1 MNVALIILLSIVL
14 SAFFS
19 GMEIAFISANKL
31 KIELDRKQGNF
42 GSRIISF
49 FSEYPGQYIATML
62 VGNNIAL
69 VIYGIMMAIILEPLI
84 LSFTGSHVLII
95 TIQTIVSTLFI
106 LLTAEFLPKTV
117 FIIDSNFALKIFSI
131 PVFIFYILLYPLTR
145 IVIVLSRFLI
155 RILTGKPLKMQ
166 AGEQVFGR
174 IDLDH
179 FLSRAHDQATGVSR
193 ENDEIRIFQNVLDLS
208 NVRIRDCMVP
218 RNEIVAL
225 EENSTIEELKQILI
239 ETGLSKII
247 IYKETTDNV
256 IGYFH
261 SKEIFKDPPD
271 IKSRI
276 INLPIVPET
285 MPANKLLQS
294 FIKEHK
300 GIALVVDEFGG
311 TSGIVTMEDILEEIV
326 GEIEDEHDYS
336 ELVEKKIGENDYI
349 FSGRHEIDYLNNTYN
364 LQIPKTDEYETLAG
378 LILFYHESIPKVNE
392 KIILEPFI
400 FKILDVSQT
409 RIELVHLI
417 KAN

>member
-1 MNVALIILLSIVL
+1 MNVALIILLSLIL

-31 KIELDRKQGNF
+31 KIEVDRKQGTF

-84 LSFTGSHVLII
+84 VPFTDSEIAILV
-95 TIQTIVSTLFI
+95 IQTIISTLII

-117 FIIDSNFALKIFSI
+117 FIIDPNFALKIFSV

-145 IVIVLSRFLI
+145 IVVAISRFLI
-155 RILTGKPLKMQ
+155 RILTGKPLEMQ

-174 IDLDH
+174 IDLNH
-179 FLSRAHDQATGVSR
+179 LLSKAHDQTDGVSG
-193 ENDEIRIFQNVLDLS
+193 EHHEIKIFQNVLDLS
-208 NVRIRDCMVP
+208 NVRLRDCMVP

-225 EENSTIEELKQILI
+225 EENSSIEELKQILI

-261 SKEIFKDPPD
+261 SKEIFKNPPD

-336 ELVEKKIGENDYI
+336 ELTEKKIGENDYI
-349 FSGRHEIDYLNNTYN
+349 FSGRYEIDYLNSTYN
-364 LQIPKTDEYETLAG
+364 LQIPKTDDYETLAG

-392 KIILEPFI
+392 KIIIEPFI

-409 RIELVHLI
+409 RIELVHLT
-417 KAN
+417 KTK

>member
-1 MNVALIILLSIVL
+1 MNVVVLILLSLIF
-14 SAFFS
+14 SALFS

-31 KIELDRKQGNF
+31 KIEVDRKQGVF

-49 FSEYPGQYIATML
+49 FAEYPGQYIATML

-84 LSFTGSHVLII
+84 IPFTDSEIAILA
-95 TIQTIVSTLFI
+95 IQTIVSTLII
-106 LLTAEFLPKTV
+106 LFTAEFLPKTV
-117 FIIDSNFALKIFSI
+117 FIIDSNFSLKIFSV
-131 PVFIFYILLYPLTR
+131 PIFLIYILLYPITR
-145 IVIVLSRFLI
+145 VIIILSRFLL
-155 RILTGKPLKMQ
+155 RILTGKPMKMQ
-166 AGEQVFGR
+166 ADEYVFGR
-174 IDLDH
+174 TDLDH
-179 FLSRAHDQATGVSR
+179 LLSRAHYRTKGMPEEQH
-193 ENDEIRIFQNVLDLS
+193 EITILKNVLDLS
-208 NVRIRDCMVP
+208 NVRLRDCMVP

-225 EENSTIEELKQILI
+225 EENSSVEELKQKLI

-247 IYKETTDNV
+247 IYKESTDNV
-256 IGYFH
+256 IGYIQ
-261 SKEIFKDPPD
+261 SKEIFKNPPD

-326 GEIEDEHDYS
+326 GEIEDEHDSS
-336 ELVEKKIGENDYI
+336 ELTEKRISDNEYI
-349 FSGRHEIDYLNNTYN
+349 FSGRHEIDYLNSVYN
-364 LQIPKTDEYETLAG
+364 LNIPKTDDYETLAG
-378 LILFYHESIPKVNE
+378 LILFYHQSIPKINE
-392 KIILEPFI
+392 KIMMEPFI

-409 RIELVHLI
+409 RIELIHLT
-417 KAN
+417 KTT

>member
-84 LSFTGSHVLII
+84 VSFTDSYVLII
-95 TIQTIVSTLFI
+95 TIQTIVSTLI
-106 LLTAEFLPKTV
+106 IILTAEFLPKTV

-131 PVFIFYILLYPLTR
+131 PVFIFYILLYPFTR
-145 IVIVLSRFLI
+145 IVIAISRFLI

-179 FLSRAHDQATGVSR
+179 LLSKSHDQLNGISD

-336 ELVEKKIGENDYI
+336 KLVEKKIGENDYI

-378 LILFYHESIPKVNE
+378 LILFYNESIPKVNE

-409 RIELVHLI
+409 RIELVHLT
-417 KAN
+417 KTS

>member
-1 MNVALIILLSIVL
+1 MNVAVIILLSLIF
-14 SAFFS
+14 SALFS

-31 KIELDRKQGNF
+31 KIEVDRKQGVF

-49 FSEYPGQYIATML
+49 FAEYPGQYIATML

-69 VIYGIMMAIILEPLI
+69 VIYSIMMAIILEPLI
-84 LSFTGSHVLII
+84 ISFTDSEIVILV
-95 TIQTIVSTLFI
+95 IQTIVSTLII
-106 LLTAEFLPKTV
+106 LFTAEFLPKTV
-117 FIIDSNFALKIFSI
+117 FIIDSNFALKIFSV
-131 PVFIFYILLYPLTR
+131 PVFIIYILLYPLTR
-145 IVIVLSRFLI
+145 VIIALSRFLL
-155 RILTGKPLKMQ
+155 RILTGKPLEMQ

-179 FLSRAHDQATGVSR
+179 LLSKAHDRTMDIS
-193 ENDEIRIFQNVLDLS
+193 DDHHEIKILQNVLDLS
-208 NVRIRDCMVP
+208 NVRLRDCMVP

-225 EENSTIEELKQILI
+225 EENSTVEELKQKLI

-247 IYKETTDNV
+247 IYKESTDNV
-256 IGYFH
+256 IGYIH
-261 SKEIFKDPPD
+261 SKEIFKNPPD

-336 ELVEKKIGENDYI
+336 ELTEKRIGENEYI
-349 FSGRHEIDYLNNTYN
+349 FSGRHEIDYLNSIYHLN
-364 LQIPKTDEYETLAG
+364 IPKTDDYETLAG
-378 LILFYHESIPKVNE
+378 LILYYHQSIPKINE
-392 KIILEPFI
+392 KIVMEPFI

-409 RIELVHLI
+409 RIELIHLT
-417 KAN
+417 KTS

>member
-1 MNVALIILLSIVL
+1 MNVALIILLSLIL

-31 KIELDRKQGNF
+31 KIEVDRKQGVF

-49 FSEYPGQYIATML
+49 FSEYPGQYITTML

-69 VIYGIMMAIILEPLI
+69 VIYSMMMAIILEPVIIKFTSSEIAILI
-84 LSFTGSHVLII
+84 TQTVISTLII
-95 TIQTIVSTLFI
+95 LV
-106 LLTAEFLPKTV
+106 TAEFLPKTV
-117 FIIDSNFALKIFSI
+117 FIIDSNFALKIFSV

-145 IVIVLSRFLI
+145 IIIAISRFLV

-179 FLSRAHDQATGVSR
+179 LLSKAHDRSIGIS
-193 ENDEIRIFQNVLDLS
+193 DEHHEIKILKNVLDLS
-208 NVRIRDCMVP
+208 NVRLRDCMVP

-225 EENSTIEELKQILI
+225 EENSSVEELKQKFI
-239 ETGLSKII
+239 ESGLSKII
-247 IYKETTDNV
+247 VYKESTDNV
-256 IGYFH
+256 IGYIH
-261 SKEIFKDPPD
+261 SKEIFKNPPD
-271 IKSRI
+271 IQSRV

-336 ELVEKKIGENDYI
+336 ELTEKKINDNEFI
-349 FSGRHEIDYLNNTYN
+349 FSGRHEIDYLNNTYH
-364 LQIPKTDEYETLAG
+364 LDIPKTD
-378 LILFYHESIPKVNE
+378 
-392 KIILEPFI
+392 
-400 FKILDVSQT
+400 
-409 RIELVHLI
+409 
-417 KAN
+417 

>member
-1 MNVALIILLSIVL
+1 MNTALIILMSIVL

-31 KIELDRKQGNF
+31 KIELDRKQGAF

-69 VIYGIMMAIILEPLI
+69 VIYGIMMAVILEPLI
-84 LSFTGSHVLII
+84 VPFTDSEIVILV
-95 TIQTIVSTLFI
+95 IQTIVSTLII

-117 FIIDSNFALKIFSI
+117 FILDSNFALKIFSV

-145 IVIVLSRFLI
+145 IVVAISRFLI

-179 FLSRAHDQATGVSR
+179 LLSKVHDQANGASG

-349 FSGRHEIDYLNNTYN
+349 FSGRHEIDYLNSTYN

-378 LILFYHESIPKVNE
+378 LILFYNESIPKVNE

-409 RIELVHLI
+409 RIELVHLT
-417 KAN
+417 KSS

>member
-84 LSFTGSHVLII
+84 VSFTDSHVLII

-117 FIIDSNFALKIFSI
+117 FIIDSNFALKIFSV

-179 FLSRAHDQATGVSR
+179 FLSKAHDQANGVSH

-271 IKSRI
+271 IKSRL

-417 KAN
+417 KTN

>member
-1 MNVALIILLSIVL
+1 MNVAVIILLSLIF
-14 SAFFS
+14 SALFS

-31 KIELDRKQGNF
+31 KIEVDRKQGVF

-49 FSEYPGQYIATML
+49 FAEYPGQYITTML

-69 VIYGIMMAIILEPLI
+69 VIYSIMMAIILEPLI
-84 LSFTGSHVLII
+84 ISFTDSEIVILV
-95 TIQTIVSTLFI
+95 IQTIVSTLII
-106 LLTAEFLPKTV
+106 LFTAEFLPKTV
-117 FIIDSNFALKIFSI
+117 FIIDSNFALKIFSV
-131 PVFIFYILLYPLTR
+131 PVFIIYILLYPLTR
-145 IVIVLSRFLI
+145 VIIALSRFLL
-155 RILTGKPLKMQ
+155 RILTGKPLEMQ

-179 FLSRAHDQATGVSR
+179 LLSKAHDRTMDIS
-193 ENDEIRIFQNVLDLS
+193 DDHHEIKILQNVLDLS
-208 NVRIRDCMVP
+208 NVRLRDCMVP

-225 EENSTIEELKQILI
+225 EENSTVEELKQKLI

-247 IYKETTDNV
+247 IYKESTDNV
-256 IGYFH
+256 IGYIH
-261 SKEIFKDPPD
+261 SKEIFKNPPD

-336 ELVEKKIGENDYI
+336 ELTEKRIGENEYI
-349 FSGRHEIDYLNNTYN
+349 FSGRHEIDYLNSIYHLN
-364 LQIPKTDEYETLAG
+364 IPKTDDYETLAG
-378 LILFYHESIPKVNE
+378 LILYYHQSIPKINE
-392 KIILEPFI
+392 KIVMEPFI

-409 RIELVHLI
+409 RIELIHLT
-417 KAN
+417 KTS

>member
-1 MNVALIILLSIVL
+1 MNVVVLILLSLIF
-14 SAFFS
+14 SALFS

-31 KIELDRKQGNF
+31 KIEVDRKQGVF

-49 FSEYPGQYIATML
+49 FAEYPGQYIATML

-84 LSFTGSHVLII
+84 IPFTDSEIAILA
-95 TIQTIVSTLFI
+95 IQTIVSTLII
-106 LLTAEFLPKTV
+106 LFTAEFLPKTV
-117 FIIDSNFALKIFSI
+117 FIIDSNFSLKIFSV
-131 PVFIFYILLYPLTR
+131 PIFLIYILLYPITR
-145 IVIVLSRFLI
+145 VIIILSRFLL
-155 RILTGKPLKMQ
+155 RILTGKPMKMQ
-166 AGEQVFGR
+166 ADEYVFGR
-174 IDLDH
+174 TDLDH
-179 FLSRAHDQATGVSR
+179 LLSRAHYRTKGMPEEQH
-193 ENDEIRIFQNVLDLS
+193 EITILKNVLDLS
-208 NVRIRDCMVP
+208 NVRLRDCMVP

-225 EENSTIEELKQILI
+225 EENSSVEELKQKLI

-247 IYKETTDNV
+247 IYKESTDNV
-256 IGYFH
+256 IGYIQ
-261 SKEIFKDPPD
+261 SKEIFKNPPD

-326 GEIEDEHDYS
+326 GEIEDEHDSS
-336 ELVEKKIGENDYI
+336 ELTEKRISDNEYI
-349 FSGRHEIDYLNNTYN
+349 FSGRHEIDYLNSVYN
-364 LQIPKTDEYETLAG
+364 LNIPKTDDYETLAG
-378 LILFYHESIPKVNE
+378 LILFYHQSIPKINE
-392 KIILEPFI
+392 KIMMEPFI

-409 RIELVHLI
+409 RIEMIHLT
-417 KAN
+417 KTT

>member
-1 MNVALIILLSIVL
+1 MNVAMIILFSLIF

-31 KIELDRKQGNF
+31 KIEVDRKQGVF

-49 FSEYPGQYIATML
+49 FNEYHGQYIATML

-69 VIYGIMMAIILEPLI
+69 VIYSMMMAIILEPIIVPFTNSEIAI
-84 LSFTGSHVLII
+84 LA
-95 TIQTIVSTLFI
+95 IQTIISTLII
-106 LLTAEFLPKTV
+106 LLTAEFLPKTI
-117 FIIDSNFALKIFSI
+117 FIIDPNFALKIFSV
-131 PVFIFYILLYPLTR
+131 PVFIFYVLLYPLTR
-145 IVIVLSRFLI
+145 VIIAISRLLI
-155 RILTGKPLKMQ
+155 RILTGSPLELQ

-179 FLSRAHDQATGVSR
+179 LLSKAHDRAIGVS
-193 ENDEIRIFQNVLDLS
+193 DEHHEIKILKNVLDLS
-208 NVRIRDCMVP
+208 NVRLRDCMVP

-225 EENSTIEELKQILI
+225 EENSTVEELKQKFI
-239 ETGLSKII
+239 ESGLSKII
-247 IYKETTDNV
+247 IFKESTDNV
-256 IGYFH
+256 IGYIH
-261 SKEIFKDPPD
+261 SKEIFKNPAD

-294 FIKEHK
+294 FIKEHI

-336 ELVEKKIGENDYI
+336 ELTEKKIGENEYI
-349 FSGRHEIDYLNNTYN
+349 FSGRHEIDYLNSVFHLN
-364 LQIPKTDEYETLAG
+364 IPKTDNYETLAG
-378 LILFYHESIPKVNE
+378 LILYYYQSIPKINE
-392 KIILEPFI
+392 KIIIEPFI

-409 RIELVHLI
+409 RIKLIHLT
-417 KAN
+417 KTA

>member
-1 MNVALIILLSIVL
+1 MNVALIILLSLIL

-31 KIELDRKQGNF
+31 KIEVDRKQGVF

-49 FSEYPGQYIATML
+49 FSEYPGQYITTML

-69 VIYGIMMAIILEPLI
+69 VIYSMMMAIILEPVIIKFTSSEIAILI
-84 LSFTGSHVLII
+84 TQTVISTLII
-95 TIQTIVSTLFI
+95 LV
-106 LLTAEFLPKTV
+106 TAEFLPKTV
-117 FIIDSNFALKIFSI
+117 FIIDSNFALKIFSV

-145 IVIVLSRFLI
+145 IIIAISRFLV

-179 FLSRAHDQATGVSR
+179 LLSKAHDRSIGIS
-193 ENDEIRIFQNVLDLS
+193 DEHHEIKILKNVLDLS
-208 NVRIRDCMVP
+208 NVRLRDCMVP

-225 EENSTIEELKQILI
+225 EENSSVEELKQKFI
-239 ETGLSKII
+239 ESGLSKII
-247 IYKETTDNV
+247 VYKESTDNV
-256 IGYFH
+256 IGYIH
-261 SKEIFKDPPD
+261 SKEIFKNPPD
-271 IKSRI
+271 IQSRV

-336 ELVEKKIGENDYI
+336 ELTEKKINDNEFI
-349 FSGRHEIDYLNNTYN
+349 FSGRHEIDYLNNTYH
-364 LQIPKTDEYETLAG
+364 LDIPKTDDYETLAG
-378 LILFYHESIPKVNE
+378 LILYHFQSIPKINE
-392 KIILEPFI
+392 KIIMEPFI
-400 FKILDVSQT
+400 FRILDVSQT
-409 RIELVHLI
+409 RIELIHLT
-417 KAN
+417 KTP

>member
-1 MNVALIILLSIVL
+1 MNAALIILMSIVL

-31 KIELDRKQGNF
+31 KIELDRKQGAF

-69 VIYGIMMAIILEPLI
+69 VIYGIMMAVILEPLI
-84 LSFTGSHVLII
+84 VPFTDSEIVILV
-95 TIQTIVSTLFI
+95 IQTIVSTLII

-117 FIIDSNFALKIFSI
+117 FILDSNFALKIFSV

-145 IVIVLSRFLI
+145 IVVAISRFLI

-179 FLSRAHDQATGVSR
+179 LLSKAHDQLNGISD

-311 TSGIVTMEDILEEIV
+311 TSGIVTMEDILEEII

-378 LILFYHESIPKVNE
+378 LILFYNESIPKVNE

-409 RIELVHLI
+409 RIELVHLT
-417 KAN
+417 KTS